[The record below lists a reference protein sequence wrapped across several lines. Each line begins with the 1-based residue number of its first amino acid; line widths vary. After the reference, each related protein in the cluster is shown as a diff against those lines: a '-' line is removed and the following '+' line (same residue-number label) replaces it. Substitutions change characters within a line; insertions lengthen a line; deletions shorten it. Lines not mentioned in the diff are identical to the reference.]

1 MTDATAPKKHLAP
14 LPKLLL
20 DLGPLLLF
28 FFANSY
34 GGIYFATGAF
44 MVATVVTLAI
54 SYYLI
59 RRFPVMPIVTA
70 VIVMVFGALTLW
82 LHNDTFIKLK
92 PTIIYVMFAVVL
104 LVGLATGRPLFQIV
118 LDGALHMKEEG
129 WKLLTLQLGAVL
141 SRDGSR
147 QRIRLA
153 LLHHRSVGDVQDVR
167 LSAAD
172 FGVRAFAGADHG
184 EIRDQG
190 SGGEELVILETSAAS
205 RFPDLVG
212 SQRLF
217 DLIIYPA

>member
-104 LVGLATGRPLFQIV
+104 FVGLATGRPLFQIV

-129 WKLLTLQLGAVL
+129 WKLLTRNWALFFLVMAAVNEFVW
-141 SRDGSR
+141 
-147 QRIRLA
+147 
-153 LLHHRSVGDVQDVR
+153 RSFTTDQWVTFKT
-167 LSAAD
+167 
-172 FGVRAFAGADHG
+172 FGFLPLTLVFA
-184 EIRDQG
+184 I
-190 SGGEELVILETSAAS
+190 
-205 RFPDLVG
+205 
-212 SQRLF
+212 SQAPIMTKYAIK
-217 DLIIYPA
+217 DPEAKS

>member
-1 MTDATAPKKHLAP
+1 MTDTAEPKKHIAP
-14 LPKLLL
+14 LPKLAL

-92 PTIIYVMFAVVL
+92 PTIIYVMFGVILIAGL
-104 LVGLATGRPLFQIV
+104 LTGRPLFQIV
-118 LDGALHMKEEG
+118 LDGALHMTETG
-129 WKLLTLQLGAVL
+129 WKKLTFNW
-141 SRDGSR
+141 
-147 QRIRLA
+147 A
-153 LLHHRSVGDVQDVR
+153 LFFLVMAGVNEFVWRTFTTDQWV
-167 LSAAD
+167 AFKT
-172 FGVRAFAGADHG
+172 FGFLPITLIFAISQAPIMAKYAIKDPG
-184 EIRDQG
+184 EKN
-190 SGGEELVILETSAAS
+190 
-205 RFPDLVG
+205 
-212 SQRLF
+212 
-217 DLIIYPA
+217 